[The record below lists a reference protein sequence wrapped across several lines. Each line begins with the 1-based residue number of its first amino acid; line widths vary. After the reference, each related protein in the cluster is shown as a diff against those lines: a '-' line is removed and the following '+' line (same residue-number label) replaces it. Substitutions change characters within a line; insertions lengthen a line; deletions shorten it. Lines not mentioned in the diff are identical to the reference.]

1 VPSIEYWTACA
12 GNTEGMNLIFD
23 GPLGLVTGRIMA
35 KKNAPAELEAIEEL
49 APGPADS
56 VLLIGFGPGAAISAL
71 LPRLPDGRI
80 GGADPSWAMNLL
92 ARRHARDP
100 RVRLERATAA
110 RLPWPDDY
118 FDGATAVNS
127 VMLWK
132 PLAASAAEVAR
143 VLRPGAR
150 LVTVTH
156 DWALRDP
163 APTEHAL
170 AANGFTDVM
179 TRSGRSEEGRTT
191 MLVGTAR

>member
-1 VPSIEYWTACA
+1 
-12 GNTEGMNLIFD
+12 MNLLFD

-35 KKNAPAELEAIEEL
+35 SRNASAELEAIDEL

-56 VLLIGFGPGAAISAL
+56 VLVIGFGPGVGISAL
-71 LPRLPDGRI
+71 LPRLPAGRI
-80 GGADPSWAMNLL
+80 GGVDPSRVMNFL
-92 ARRHARDP
+92 ARSRDP
-100 RVRLERATAA
+100 RVRLARTTAV

-127 VMLWK
+127 VMLWS
-132 PLAASAAEVAR
+132 PLEASVAEVAR

-163 APTEHAL
+163 TAVEHAL
-170 AANGFTDVM
+170 ASHGFTDVV
-179 TRSGRSEEGRTT
+179 RRPANADEGRAT
-191 MLVGTAR
+191 MLAAVAR